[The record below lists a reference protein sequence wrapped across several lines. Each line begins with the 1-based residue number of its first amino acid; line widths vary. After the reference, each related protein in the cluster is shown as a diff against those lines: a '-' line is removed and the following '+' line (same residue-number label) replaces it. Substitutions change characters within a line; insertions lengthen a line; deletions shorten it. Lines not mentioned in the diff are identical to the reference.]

1 MPSQRLSV
9 SLYRVLLKLYPPGFR
24 EDYAGPMEKEFR
36 DELAESSGMG
46 NIAMLWIRLLVDLAV
61 SVPRQ
66 VSREVRQD
74 LRHTLRHWSKHP
86 WQAGFAISALALAI
100 GANTGVF
107 SVVNA
112 LLLRALPFRDPG
124 RLALLHQFI
133 PPHITAKQFHA
144 WRQQSVF
151 SADTALLEEFDVNL
165 GGLRVGSRAHVAQTS
180 ENFFSVLGVQP
191 VLGRGFAPEDDVDG
205 TGWGLSGRNAV
216 AVIAYGLWQ
225 NLFGG
230 DAKVLGA
237 TIRVDGNP
245 LTVVGVA
252 PPGFDYP
259 GKAVLWKPAAFSPG
273 NNGWGAVSRLKP
285 GISWPQAQ
293 AAFLL
298 EAKRLLPESEGDRDL
313 QPRMTSLQDGL
324 AGPVKEA
331 SLLFMGAVLLVLLIA
346 GTNVANLLLART
358 ADRGGEFFLRLAL
371 GASSARLGR
380 QLLTECLFLSFVA
393 AVVGLL
399 LAWFTTSLIASVQ
412 PPPLGTQSYSVL
424 DWRVLAFTLIVSVMT
439 AFLFGA
445 LPSLYAGRIHRVPT
459 RASNATRR
467 SRRLREVLVG
477 VQVMLTLAL
486 LATSVSVGRAVV
498 HLLRADRGYVVKGVA
513 TVNVSLDGTTHQLDK
528 RQLPYFEEVLDRIRK
543 LPGVRSAS
551 ATEFLPL
558 YASAFVGGPF
568 GIDGRPAA
576 LNSTMVPVLSGY
588 FHTMGGQILYG
599 REFTEA
605 EVHSGSRVAVV
616 NERFAAQFG
625 SPQDAV
631 GHQLTIAGDAP
642 WTIVGVVKGMEYETD
657 PTTAHGNQSSFLR
670 KHPAVSPRHLLR
682 GRRAGRRTISPKSA
696 PRFSQ

>member
-9 SLYRVLLKLYPPGFR
+9 SVYRVLLKLYPPGFR

-252 PPGFDYP
+252 LHGFDYP

-346 GTNVANLLLART
+346 GNECRESLACSHRRPGRRVLPT
-358 ADRGGEFFLRLAL
+358 IGAGRQPCET
-371 GASSARLGR
+371 GASV
-380 QLLTECLFLSFVA
+380 T
-393 AVVGLL
+393 
-399 LAWFTTSLIASVQ
+399 
-412 PPPLGTQSYSVL
+412 
-424 DWRVLAFTLIVSVMT
+424 
-439 AFLFGA
+439 
-445 LPSLYAGRIHRVPT
+445 HRVPIPFF
-459 RASNATRR
+459 R
-467 SRRLREVLVG
+467 SGGGRIVAGMVHDVSDSKRSAA
-477 VQVMLTLAL
+477 AL
-486 LATSVSVGRAVV
+486 GHAVV
-498 HLLRADRGYVVKGVA
+498 FGSGLARPRLYADRVRYDCIPVRCFAIVVRWPHPSSSH
-513 TVNVSLDGTTHQLDK
+513 TSLQCDT
-528 RQLPYFEEVLDRIRK
+528 
-543 LPGVRSAS
+543 
-551 ATEFLPL
+551 
-558 YASAFVGGPF
+558 
-568 GIDGRPAA
+568 
-576 LNSTMVPVLSGY
+576 
-588 FHTMGGQILYG
+588 QIAKV
-599 REFTEA
+599 T
-605 EVHSGSRVAVV
+605 
-616 NERFAAQFG
+616 
-625 SPQDAV
+625 
-631 GHQLTIAGDAP
+631 
-642 WTIVGVVKGMEYETD
+642 
-657 PTTAHGNQSSFLR
+657 
-670 KHPAVSPRHLLR
+670 
-682 GRRAGRRTISPKSA
+682 
-696 PRFSQ
+696 